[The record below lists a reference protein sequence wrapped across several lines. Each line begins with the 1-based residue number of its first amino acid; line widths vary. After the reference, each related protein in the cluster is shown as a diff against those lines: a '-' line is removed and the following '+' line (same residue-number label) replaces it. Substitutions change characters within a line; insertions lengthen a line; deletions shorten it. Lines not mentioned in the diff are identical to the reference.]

1 MGYKGI
7 YIYQS
12 LDLTTPER
20 IKYITERQGKLIDDV
35 GIGKEESDFKEVLL
49 VCNME
54 FKEKNTMGNVY
65 QKIYIFTAN
74 DVPNVNE
81 NEKREA
87 SLNYAKV
94 L

>member
-12 LDLTTPER
+12 LDLTNPER
-20 IKYITERQGKLIDDV
+20 IKYITERSTSLVDEIGVGKT
-35 GIGKEESDFKEVLL
+35 ESDFKEVLL

-74 DVPNVNE
+74 DIPNVDD
-81 NEKREA
+81 NEKRKA
-87 SLNYAKV
+87 SLDYAKV
-94 L
+94 I